1 MMLKGAWISLV
12 VVACGLSATGAM
24 AAQEAGDRILT
35 LSGTGS
41 SDNDFDS
48 TSAGVNAQLGWM
60 RTDNL
65 ELGLRQTV
73 NANAIRDGQEAWS
86 GSTTG
91 YVAWNFGDGTWV
103 PYVGANLGALYGE
116 NVKDTAAAGLETG
129 VRYYVKE
136 KTFIAAQ
143 LQYQFLFDDANDID
157 SRFNNGAFFYGL
169 GIGFNF

>member
-1 MMLKGAWISLV
+1 MRNGWVPV
-12 VVACGLSATGAM
+12 VVALGALQM
-24 AAQEAGDRILT
+24 AGAHAAQEAGDRILT

-60 RTDNL
+60 RSDNL
-65 ELGLRQTV
+65 ELGVRQNV
-73 NANAIRDGQEAWS
+73 AANAIRDGQEAWS
-86 GSTTG
+86 GSTFG
-91 YVAWNFGDGTWV
+91 YGAWNFGTGDIV
-103 PYVGANLGALYGE
+103 PYLGANVGVLYGE
-116 NVKDTAAAGLETG
+116 NVKDTSAAGLEAG
-129 VRYYVKE
+129 LRFYVKE

-143 LQYQFLFDDANDID
+143 LQYEFLFDDADDID